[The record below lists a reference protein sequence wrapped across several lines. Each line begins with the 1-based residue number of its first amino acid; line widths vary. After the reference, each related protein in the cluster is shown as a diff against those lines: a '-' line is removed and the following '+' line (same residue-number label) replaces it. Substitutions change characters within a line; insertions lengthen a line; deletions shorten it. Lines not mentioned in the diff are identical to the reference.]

1 MSDNISID
9 YFSKLDIRI
18 GTIIEVSDHP
28 NADKLYV
35 FKVKFDFIPDKQIVA
50 GIKPY
55 YNKEELIGKQISV
68 IINLEPAMLRGVE
81 SQGMLLAAGDGKNV
95 VLLSPEK
102 NISNFS
108 KVK

>member
-35 FKVKFDFIPDKQIVA
+35 LKVRFK
-50 GIKPY
+50 
-55 YNKEELIGKQISV
+55 
-68 IINLEPAMLRGVE
+68 
-81 SQGMLLAAGDGKNV
+81 
-95 VLLSPEK
+95 
-102 NISNFS
+102 
-108 KVK
+108 